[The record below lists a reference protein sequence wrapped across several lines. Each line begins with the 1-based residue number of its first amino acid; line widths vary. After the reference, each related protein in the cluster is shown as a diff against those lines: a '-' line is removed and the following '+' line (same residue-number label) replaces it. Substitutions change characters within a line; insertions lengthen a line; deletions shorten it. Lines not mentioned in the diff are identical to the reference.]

1 MQKKD
6 KHIFELADCTRK
18 LRFLRDRRSY
28 NHGWIPIARS
38 LPILKRDGRMLWR
51 RATYLILT
59 DASVPYM
66 TSFKD
71 KY

>member
-6 KHIFELADCTRK
+6 KHFRIGGLYEEIAVFTWLLFLQPWVDSDRKIIADLETWR
-18 LRFLRDRRSY
+18 
-28 NHGWIPIARS
+28 
-38 LPILKRDGRMLWR
+38 RMLWR

-66 TSFKD
+66 
-71 KY
+71 